1 MFLWN
6 VGSKLGKWWLGN
18 DVWRMCSECEEDPG
32 KSSEYFVL
40 INLCL
45 VAGKKIQEKEL
56 GL

>member
-45 VAGKKIQEKEL
+45 VTGKKIQEKEL